1 MIENCQS
8 SLSVTSGTHLGCQGT
23 ICDWKLPDPYKSN
36 SQAHFYI
43 FSHLIGLPRSH
54 SQLFWHISKSC
65 VVNFAF
71 FAWNPFNLPRVV
83 GWYHW
88 NPQNRPKGALFR
100 GDKKSRIFF
109 KKSLKILNCPWRAH
123 FWAHRHLSYHFGNLW
138 PCTRRWIKGYWPKVA
153 RSITYW
159 PFFEKLFCSRNF
171 WFPTFG
177 ILMFLIKSHYFKELL
192 GILEKNLWNG
202 PQSGFSENFFLNNAQ
217 IKKWPRVK

>member
-1 MIENCQS
+1 MLTNIRAILN
-8 SLSVTSGTHLGCQGT
+8 
-23 ICDWKLPDPYKSN
+23 
-36 SQAHFYI
+36 
-43 FSHLIGLPRSH
+43 
-54 SQLFWHISKSC
+54 SQLFWHTSKSC

-100 GDKKSRIFF
+100 GYKKSRIFF
-109 KKSLKILNCPWRAH
+109 KKSVKILNWPWRAH

-138 PCTRRWIKGYWPKVA
+138 TSTWRWLKGNWPKVA

-159 PFFEKLFCSRNF
+159 PFFENLFCSRNF

-177 ILMFLIKSHYFKELL
+177 ILMFLMKSHFFKELL
-192 GILEKNLWNG
+192 RILEKNLWNG
-202 PQSGFSENFFLNNAQ
+202 PQKCVFGEFFFEIMPKSKNDQ
-217 IKKWPRVK
+217 G